1 MVRSFRGRHGAL
13 LVLVAALI
21 GAPACESETPVTP
34 TVPDPTTD
42 TFTGRLT
49 KNGAATFPFTVKAG
63 GNISASLATLGP
75 DSTTVVGLSLG
86 TWNGTACAIVIAND
100 AAVQGTIVLGQTTG
114 SGSLCVR
121 IFDVGNVV
129 DPLDFTINVIHP

>member
-1 MVRSFRGRHGAL
+1 MITHRNLAIVL
-13 LVLVAALI
+13 LFVSAILGLGGLLAVA
-21 GAPACESETPVTP
+21 TPEH
-34 TVPDPTTD
+34 
-42 TFTGRLT
+42 
-49 KNGAATFPFTVKAG
+49 
-63 GNISASLATLGP
+63 SLATLEP
-75 DSTTVVGLSLG
+75 ESATVVGLSLG